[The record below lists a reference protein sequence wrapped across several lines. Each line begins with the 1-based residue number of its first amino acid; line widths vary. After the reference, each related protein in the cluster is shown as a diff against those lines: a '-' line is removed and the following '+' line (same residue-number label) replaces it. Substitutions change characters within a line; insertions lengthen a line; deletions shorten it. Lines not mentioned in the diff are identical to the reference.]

1 MTAAKMSFFGIAGAL
16 FAAALFFYFKPE
28 PVPLRIGYVG
38 SISGKYAA
46 MGTSARNGA
55 LLAAEEIN
63 ENGGVLGRP
72 LELVVMDDGGD
83 PVRTREVF
91 QALYDQG
98 IDIIIGP
105 FTTASATHV
114 LPYLNEKEILTIG
127 PAIAGENLAKQD
139 DFFIKIFPSTKAFGQ
154 MIGELAVQM
163 GLSKMALMTDHR
175 NKKFGDTV
183 IEGFLSK
190 FEGAG
195 RKVTGQVEYFSAKNI
210 SHADLAEVVLN
221 GAPDGV
227 FIISSPI
234 DTALLA
240 QNLKRTAPDLQLFT
254 TPWAVAKELIENGGG
269 AVEGMRFYA
278 PYVSESKAP
287 KYQDFVQVYKNRFSE
302 SHTHVAIFNYEAVKL
317 VAKGLENAASESPLH
332 VKTALLELDHFGGLQ
347 TDFRLDRNGDAGRP
361 LFLHHVKDKKF
372 TPLP

>member
-1 MTAAKMSFFGIAGAL
+1 MTAAKMLFYGIAGAL
-16 FAAALFFYFKPE
+16 LCAVLFFYFKPE
-28 PVPLRIGYVG
+28 PVPLQIGYVG

-63 ENGGVLGRP
+63 EKGGVLGRP
-72 LELVVMDDGGD
+72 LELVVMDDAGD
-83 PVRTREVF
+83 PVRTQEVF
-91 QALYDQG
+91 QKLYDQG

-114 LPYLNEKEILTIG
+114 LPYLNQKEILTIG

-154 MIGELAVQM
+154 MIGSLAVKM
-163 GLSKMALMTDHR
+163 GLSKVALMTDHR

-190 FEGAG
+190 FEGEG
-195 RKVTGQVEYFSAKNI
+195 RTVTGQVEFFSANNI
-210 SHADLAEVVLN
+210 SHADLAQVALN
-221 GAPDGV
+221 GSPDGV

-254 TPWAVAKELIENGGG
+254 TPWAVAKELIENGGK
-269 AVEGMRFYA
+269 AVEGLRFYA

-287 KYQDFVQVYKNRFSE
+287 GYLNFVQAYKNRFSE
-302 SHTHVAIFNYEAVKL
+302 AHTHVSVFNYEAVKM
-317 VAKGLENAASESPLH
+317 VVKGLENAASEAPVD
-332 VKTALLELDHFGGLQ
+332 VKTALLELDNFSGLQ

-361 LFLHHVKDKKF
+361 LFLHQVQDRKF